1 MRLVELLFIV
11 VIPLWLFMPLVYFL
25 LIRFTLDVKLTAWN
39 KASRGGNERQGRSQ
53 LRASSD

>member
-1 MRLVELLFIV
+1 MRLVELFFIIAV
-11 VIPLWLFMPLVYFL
+11 TLWLFMPLVYFL
-25 LIRFTLDVKLTAWN
+25 LVPFTLNVKLIARN